1 MGAGILYV
9 WRKDQRE
16 VCCPGLLMLGA
27 LPWLLTTLCERRE
40 GTGEELSGPEGP
52 EEPVPRSGGAC
63 STNSESQNFLLK
75 PAPAKREESTHEGSR
90 GFKGRKSTDA
100 RTAQGEEIKRL
111 QERGRDWLARKQG
124 SRAVSQ
130 KRDSQG
136 RTGNSF

>member
-1 MGAGILYV
+1 MRCAA
-9 WRKDQRE
+9 
-16 VCCPGLLMLGA
+16 PGLFMAEA
-27 LPWLLTTLCERRE
+27 LPWQLTTLCERRE
-40 GTGEELSGPEGP
+40 GTGEEPGGPEGP

-63 STNSESQNFLLK
+63 SINSESRNFLLK
-75 PAPAKREESTHEGSR
+75 PAPAKREESTHEGSP

-100 RTAQGEEIKRL
+100 RTGQGEEIKRL

-130 KRDSQG
+130 KRDPQV